1 MKKLKSIGLSFENC
15 EYLDIPAEYIDDYVI
30 DKIYHSILSNCEFDC
45 CGAFS
50 LTIHA
55 AANEIDWRTGNPN
68 WWGSLSLFERLAYRD
83 LVSATLTYE
92 DGFQQEIYLPWKEND
107 QEVNTYHHTILPTLC
122 HHLTIVIG
130 PDDFV
135 RRRMGL
141 SEERDQYDHSQS

>member
-15 EYLDIPAEYIDDYVI
+15 EYLDDYVI

-107 QEVNTYHHTILPTLC
+107 QEVNTYHHTILTTLC

>member
-30 DKIYHSILSNCEFDC
+30 DNIYHSILSNCEFDC

-107 QEVNTYHHTILPTLC
+107 QEVNTYHHTMLTTLC
-122 HHLTIVIG
+122 PHLTIVIG